1 MRRIWGLLLL
11 LIPLLAVIGIAGP
24 NEEIEVK
31 EEINITMKFM
41 AMAISV
47 SIGSISAAY
56 AVARTGVSA
65 IASVTEKP
73 EVFGKVLIFV
83 GLAEGIAIYGLLI
96 AFLIWIS

>member
-1 MRRIWGLLLL
+1 MKRIWGLLLF
-11 LIPLLAVIGIAGP
+11 LIPLLAVIVMAGP
-24 NEEIEVK
+24 NEKIEVK
-31 EEINITMKFM
+31 EDINTTMKFM

-47 SIGSISAAY
+47 GIGSICAAY